1 MILVILTTCYR
12 VCYHSKSP
20 EHQRK
25 VNLQIHQHNFRIL
38 SSEHTAVRMQIKIDL
53 AQPKIGVHYC
63 FPLFYINHYTHY
75 STCIQLLL
83 HQIMCLQES
92 VIDRTRLELTNIRD
106 ILMSIFIVYFLDQYY
121 NNYLQPPFCHV
132 KFL

>member
-1 MILVILTTCYR
+1 MTLVILTTCYR

-53 AQPKIGVHYC
+53 AQPKIEVHYC
-63 FPLFYINHYTHY
+63 YTLFYINHYTHY
-75 STCIQLLL
+75 STCLQLLYGPLL
-83 HQIMCLQES
+83 HQIMYLQES
-92 VIDRTRLELTNIRD
+92 VIDRTLLELI
-106 ILMSIFIVYFLDQYY
+106 
-121 NNYLQPPFCHV
+121 
-132 KFL
+132 